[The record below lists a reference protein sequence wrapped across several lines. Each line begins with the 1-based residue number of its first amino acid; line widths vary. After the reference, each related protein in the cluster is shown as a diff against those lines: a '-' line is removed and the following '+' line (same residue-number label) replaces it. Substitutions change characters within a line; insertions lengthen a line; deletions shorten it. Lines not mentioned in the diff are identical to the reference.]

1 MPDMAVNP
9 DMDILIARTP
19 EEQREVFAFRYEVLI
34 GQLGRSHVNADHENR
49 LLSDSADRAA
59 MQIYMRKGGRIAAA
73 LRVIVAPVPMLPVY
87 MRERFGL
94 DAFDIA
100 DLTVSFTDNLV
111 VDAERADNRTAAILM
126 TAAYK
131 IACAKGS
138 GFDFTN
144 AAPGEVAVFERLG
157 YRGYGENYQD
167 ADLGF
172 RVPMVLPTGD
182 LEHMKAVNS
191 PFLSL
196 ARSMDHNR
204 ELVNWFRRAFAD
216 ACQAGQ
222 PSAMDEEA
230 LWGYLTRKLNQ
241 TPHHGIPLLMALE
254 YREAAQFLKLAT
266 VVRCAAGETIVA
278 KGEMGNEMFVV
289 LDGAVEVR
297 DGERRI
303 AAFGKGGIF
312 GEMAYLNAEPRT
324 ADVVALRPAEIL
336 VLTQDTM
343 TRAMAKM
350 PEIAARILFNLSLI
364 LVERL
369 KDTTGK
375 YVRASE
381 EAAA

>member
-1 MPDMAVNP
+1 MAPNP
-9 DMDILIARTP
+9 DMDILIARSP
-19 EEQREVFAFRYEVLI
+19 EEQREVFAFRYEVLV
-34 GQLGRSHVNADHENR
+34 GQLGRTHVGADHENR
-49 LLSDSADRAA
+49 LLSDPADRAA
-59 MQIYMRKGGRIAAA
+59 MQIYMRRAGRIAAA
-73 LRVIVAPVPMLPVY
+73 LRVIAAPALALPPY
-87 MRERFGL
+87 MRERYGL
-94 DAFDIA
+94 ADFDVP
-100 DLTVSFTDNLV
+100 DLTVSFTDTLV
-111 VDAERADNRTAAILM
+111 VDTERADDRAAAILM

-144 AAPGEVAVFERLG
+144 AAPGEVGVFERLG
-157 YRGYGENYQD
+157 YRRYGANFQD

-196 ARSMDHNR
+196 ARTMDHDR
-204 ELVNWFRRAFAD
+204 ELVNWFRRAFSE
-216 ACQAGQ
+216 ACQSAQ
-222 PSAMDEEA
+222 PAAMDEDA

-241 TPHHGIPLLMALE
+241 TPHNGIPLLMAMD
-254 YREAAQFLKLAT
+254 YRDAAKFLKLAT
-266 VVRCAAGETIVA
+266 VVKCGAGETIVS
-278 KGEMGNEMFVV
+278 KGDMGNEMFVV

-297 DGERRI
+297 DGDSRI

-375 YVRASE
+375 YVKASTAD
-381 EAAA
+381 AA